1 MNTIF
6 MGGSRHVSRLPAEVK
21 ARIDNVVASG
31 HHVVVGDANGAD
43 KAVQKH
49 LFDRRYPN
57 VTIFCSGDAPRN
69 NVGAWRTRPV
79 AVPKSVR
86 GFQFHA
92 AKDREMAREADF
104 GLMIW
109 DGRSPGTVLNVLRLA
124 LAGKIAVLID
134 VPGKNVVN
142 IKTADQ
148 LKSFLARCSRE
159 LLADLKARATA
170 EEWRLVEN
178 DLQPSLF
185 APADGAPADLAAGMA
200 DSGEPAPPPPSL
212 DEPLA
217 LLNDALA
224 RGDAT
229 AAMTILGAIARD
241 CGMSRIARD
250 TGLARESLYRSLD
263 ARGNPEFATVVKVLS
278 SIGLRFEAK
287 SGGAASGPETAR
299 ATG

>member
-31 HHVVVGDANGAD
+31 HQVIVGDANGAD

-92 AKDREMAREADF
+92 AKDREMAQEADF

-124 LAGKIAVLID
+124 LAGKIAVLFD
-134 VPGKNVVN
+134 VPGRDVVN

-148 LKSFLARCSRE
+148 LRLFLARCSQE

-170 EEWRLVEN
+170 DEWRLVEN
-178 DLQPSLF
+178 DCQPSLF
-185 APADGAPADLAAGMA
+185 TPADSALPAIAA
-200 DSGEPAPPPPSL
+200 DSDESAPLPPAL
-212 DEPLA
+212 DEPLV

-224 RGDAT
+224 RGDAA
-229 AAMTILGAIARD
+229 AAMTILGGIARD

-263 ARGNPEFATVVKVLS
+263 ARGNPEFATVLKVLS

-287 SGGAASGPETAR
+287 SGGAASGPEPAR